1 MLVVTCKVVTPVM
14 AKMTRRKCALC
25 AKDEP
30 YAIMYVAEE
39 QNLAVHQDCLLFSSG
54 FVESEEHNTEDLEKR
69 FDVASVMREIKRGK
83 KLVCNFCHKRGATVG
98 CEVKHC
104 RRSYHY
110 FCALHDDASVETD
123 ETEGLYRLFCQNH
136 VQKSS
141 SWDEN
146 SEKTMPLLVM
156 ESSSATTKM
165 VMKLPFQ
172 CLSES
177 FLKLLGGHT
186 SSPPS
191 VMTQAH
197 MASPPETD
205 ILTDETVEEENM
217 EVFSEIRDQRKE
229 RIDFLKK
236 CKQAGLLNEIFE
248 EMLNSLRLAQEKL
261 MEDNISEEEYEKTV
275 ISLFDCEL
283 FENILRAAHS
293 GTEEK
298 IQELMNTRERL
309 DAQIELFRN
318 LKETVFPASE
328 DTDNTSSGIF
338 E

>member
-1 MLVVTCKVVTPVM
+1 M

-165 VMKLPFQ
+165 
-172 CLSES
+172 
-177 FLKLLGGHT
+177 
-186 SSPPS
+186 
-191 VMTQAH
+191 
-197 MASPPETD
+197 
-205 ILTDETVEEENM
+205 TDETVEEENM